1 MRRSIVLVTV
11 IALTA
16 TACGSTAA
24 PAPAP
29 VASARHDVLYLDRS
43 GPTAIVDADSGAE
56 RAFLP
61 AGVAMADWSRYWAVQ
76 PGGDSTTIGAID
88 SGTGT
93 AAESFTVN
101 GRFALPTA
109 YGAAPSGL
117 SANGKW
123 LVLAAAHPN
132 VPAATSRFAVV
143 DLIAGRLSRTV
154 TATGDFSFDAISDD
168 GRNVY
173 LVEHLGPPTQYRVR
187 VADPGGSGLSET
199 PIVDVKVA
207 SPSMNGA
214 YHSSVTDPSGQWQ
227 FGLYFNPTKG
237 PFIHALNTTQLYAQ
251 CVLDLPDAGA
261 GVRSMWS
268 MALAP
273 GGGHLYV
280 VNGAAG
286 VVADVGPTSLKVE
299 RANLHL
305 LLATGATA
313 TTARTPV
320 HAVALSADGS
330 RLYVLGETGILVI
343 QTADLSLKARYLQ
356 DAPLRSIALSPDGQR
371 LYALGEDGMV
381 SRLEASTGR
390 PMATMSGNGAIGLIR
405 VATR

>member
-1 MRRSIVLVTV
+1 MRRSIVLASVLAFLV
-11 IALTA
+11 A
-16 TACGSTAA
+16 ACGSTAA
-24 PAPAP
+24 PAATA
-29 VASARHDVLYLDRS
+29 ASARHDLLYLDRA
-43 GPTAIVDADSGAE
+43 GATAIVDADTGVE
-56 RAFLP
+56 RAALP
-61 AGVAMADWSRYWAVQ
+61 SGVASADWSRYWAVQ
-76 PGGDSTTIGAID
+76 PGGDATTISPLD

-93 AAESFTVN
+93 AAKPFTVS

-109 YGAAPSGL
+109 YGVAPSGL

-132 VPAATSRFAVV
+132 VPTATSRFAVV
-143 DLIAGRLSRTV
+143 ELGASKLSRTI

-173 LVEHLGPPTQYRVR
+173 LVEHLGSPTQYRVR
-187 VADPGGSGLSET
+187 VADPGGSSLSET
-199 PIVDVKVA
+199 PIVDIKVA

-214 YHSSVTDPSGQWQ
+214 YHSSVTDPNGEWH

-251 CVLDLPDAGA
+251 CVLDLPNAGE

-273 GGGHLYV
+273 RGAHLYV
-280 VNGAAG
+280 VNGSAG
-286 VVADVGPTSLKVE
+286 IVADVGPTSLKVE
-299 RANLHL
+299 RSNLHL
-305 LLATGATA
+305 LASPATV
-313 TTARTPV
+313 TTARTPA
-320 HAVALSADGS
+320 HAVALSPDGS

-343 QTADLSLKARYLQ
+343 LTADLSLKARYLQ
-356 DAPLRSIALSPDGQR
+356 EVPLRSIALSPDGQR

-381 SRLEASTGR
+381 SRLEAATGR
-390 PMATMSGNGAIGLIR
+390 EMAKTGANGAIALVR
-405 VATR
+405 VTTH